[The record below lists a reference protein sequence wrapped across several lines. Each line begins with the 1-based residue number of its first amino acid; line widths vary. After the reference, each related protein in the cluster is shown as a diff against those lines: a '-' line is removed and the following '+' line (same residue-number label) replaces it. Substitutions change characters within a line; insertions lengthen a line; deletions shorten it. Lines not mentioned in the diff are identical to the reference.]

1 MGRFFFSR
9 RFVPDEGE
17 SKNQKTLSL
26 LFTLSFLFFVVVK
39 FMPFKGM
46 EKLKKEMVA
55 ASEIMEK
62 AMAALNGCRI
72 EKGFPIDEEADP
84 NRTGLIGLKF
94 SPLTTSLGQLQAK
107 RTTTNPNFAALLVF
121 LLKKAGVK
129 RGETIAISASGSFPA
144 LIVAVL
150 SASRALELRPLLI
163 SSLGASQWGANHPC
177 FHWLRMHECLRKAHV
192 FEWQPIAASLGGDKD
207 RGEGME
213 AEVRSLLIQEISESG
228 IVFIEEPNLERNVR
242 LKVAL
247 YEKESGED
255 MIRAFVN
262 IGASWPI
269 MGKDPEVLKLK
280 PGLVKIGPIP
290 PQESRGLLHEMAFRK
305 IPAIHLL
312 YIRGLV
318 RRYGLPWDPIPLPR
332 PGEGKLYTL
341 ARKGQPLFS
350 TLAAFYLFLVFSI
363 LVLRKVIH

>member
-1 MGRFFFSR
+1 MGKSFFSR
-9 RFVPDEGE
+9 RFVPDEG
-17 SKNQKTLSL
+17 KNRNRKTLSL
-26 LFTLSFLFFVVVK
+26 LLTLSFLFFVVVK

-46 EKLKKEMVA
+46 ERLKKEMVA
-55 ASEIMEK
+55 ASGIMEK
-62 AMAALNGCRI
+62 AMAALKGCRI
-72 EKGFPIDEEADP
+72 EKEFPIDEEADP
-84 NRTGLIGLKF
+84 NRTGLIGLKL
-94 SPLTTSLGQLQAK
+94 SPLTTSLGQLEAK

-129 RGETIAISASGSFPA
+129 RGETIAVSASGSFPA

-150 SASRALELRPLLI
+150 SASRAMELHPVLI

-177 FHWLRMHECLRKAHV
+177 FHWLRMHECLMKAHV
-192 FEWQPIAASLGGDKD
+192 FEWQLSAASLGGDQD

-213 AEVRSLLIQEISESG
+213 TEIRSLIIQEIRESG

-242 LKVAL
+242 LRIAIYK
-247 YEKESGED
+247 KESGED

-262 IGASWPI
+262 IGGSWPI
-269 MGKDPEVLKLK
+269 MGSDPEVLKLK

-290 PQESRGLLHEMAFRK
+290 PPEKRGLLHEMAFRR
-305 IPAIHLL
+305 IPSIHLL

-332 PGEGKLYTL
+332 PGEGKLYEL
-341 ARKGQPLFS
+341 ARKDQPLFGA
-350 TLAAFYLFLVFSI
+350 LAAIYVFCFFFV
-363 LVLRKVIH
+363 LVLRKVIL